1 MKKLSTQGL
10 YFKIFIIFSSLIIS
24 LVTQAG
30 VPEMPYQDDSFGC
43 ISQADANRYT
53 SDLKI
58 NTASFGGVEL
68 CRSEVDTKKL
78 FDDLFLI
85 ENGKFQSTGQNNL
98 IRGFVDASQYYS
110 WLKQQTYGVER
121 GQDVPYATAYNSGGY
136 FTMQDG
142 WAKLST
148 LGRVG
153 TFIHEAR
160 HTQGYRHIACQQ
172 GPYQGFSNIAGCDSN
187 YSYGGSHAVE
197 MEYYAHVSV
206 QGVNFH
212 PVYKKMARLMAIAR
226 SNIFFNTPVLKSRTA
241 VLTLS
246 ADRQQAYLFDQGK
259 WLSRE
264 TPEHNT
270 GRLKRTSFGAVLYEG
285 LRALSIDMYQN
296 SGFADDVEDTYSY
309 FKLLAEASPQIK
321 DLEEFDSGTKRF
333 VVQVTQDDQLKAFDF
348 PNGVWGNAQKIPFH
362 VQATTTAIPG
372 SSQSGYYLISDQG
385 QIYKYQPETQR
396 LVSQSGRWDFSNQEV
411 IVYNSQNLILRNDGK
426 IYIQN
431 QGTLQPWSEAQA
443 GIFSGLT
450 SVPLYDAFEV
460 IKE

>member
-285 LRALSIDMYQN
+285 TGSFDEGMEGPHRKIHLYSEKALCSMFEQT
-296 SGFADDVEDTYSY
+296 GFQVIKVGRKTDAND
-309 FKLLAEASPQIK
+309 PQ
-321 DLEEFDSGTKRF
+321 TK
-333 VVQVTQDDQLKAFDF
+333 
-348 PNGVWGNAQKIPFH
+348 I
-362 VQATTTAIPG
+362 
-372 SSQSGYYLISDQG
+372 
-385 QIYKYQPETQR
+385 
-396 LVSQSGRWDFSNQEV
+396 
-411 IVYNSQNLILRNDGK
+411 LILARR
-426 IYIQN
+426 
-431 QGTLQPWSEAQA
+431 
-443 GIFSGLT
+443 
-450 SVPLYDAFEV
+450 V
-460 IKE
+460 